1 MLEMADAL
9 AMDLV
14 DKQLVTDQLSIMIN
28 YDKES
33 LQRSE
38 YQEYTGLVGYDY
50 YGRVVP
56 HPAQGTIKLGRLT
69 SSSRLIRKAVDELF
83 CRIVDHS
90 LFVRRLNITA
100 IRVINEEEALRE
112 KSTPV
117 QLDLF
122 TDYEAER
129 KAIEQE
135 ETQLANERNLQ
146 KTVLAIKKKFGKNAI
161 LKGLDFAEGA
171 TARERNNQ
179 IGGHKA

>member
-56 HPAQGTIKLGRLT
+56 HPAQGTVKLGRLT

-83 CRIVDHS
+83 CKIVDHS
-90 LFVRRLNITA
+90 LLIRRINITA